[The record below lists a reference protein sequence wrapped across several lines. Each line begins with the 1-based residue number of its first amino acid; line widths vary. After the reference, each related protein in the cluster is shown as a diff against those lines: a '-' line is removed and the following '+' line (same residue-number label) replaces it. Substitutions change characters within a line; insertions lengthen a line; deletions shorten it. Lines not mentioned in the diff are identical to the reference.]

1 MLSARPDLRRPRA
14 RPANL
19 RFLLVFLLIGVS
31 WPAVGLA
38 QGVFVSASSVC
49 HARQVETII
58 GGIGAVLE
66 RTCTRSGQGSGS
78 NPMPPGEG
86 RAKHSLDATVGA
98 AIQRVRDDERKQI
111 LAQELARAE
120 AEVARLQLAAGDV
133 AAMSRAREDV
143 LAIRRELL
151 ATR

>member
-1 MLSARPDLRRPRA
+1 
-14 RPANL
+14 
-19 RFLLVFLLIGVS
+19 
-31 WPAVGLA
+31 
-38 QGVFVSASSVC
+38 
-49 HARQVETII
+49 
-58 GGIGAVLE
+58 
-66 RTCTRSGQGSGS
+66 
-78 NPMPPGEG
+78 MPPGEG
-86 RAKHSLDATVGA
+86 RAKHSLDATVGV